1 MTKVKQEILNLPIS
15 PTYDQQYAE
24 VIKPDNPM
32 HGMIQAS
39 DVSRRN
45 WLASDKQRA
54 TYIPQLLLNSKK
66 YTLAELGRSPKI
78 IAYED
83 PNTGLLVADSM
94 ISGISGRDIG
104 QTDKDFMMLYIKT
117 AYDLAQKD
125 LEVFKDTTEFNML
138 VDSKGKESRK
148 YKTYEQIK
156 HELYVSFHNDEIL
169 SVIKHLNEIKR
180 HVPAISAFDNLSDNV
195 NSLVTFETTHV
206 KAPNYVPKNKNTVN
220 VPYTNPAIVEPLTEE
235 QTQIVEEYLDTFLHP
250 TDKMLVSS
258 YLGAALMNV
267 NVKRLGK
274 YLVVQGEPEVGKSV
288 FMETMITNLF
298 PGFFDVQ
305 SSFDDV
311 FDADNR
317 HASATLRNARVTM
330 YKEADWHGRNAN
342 FKIPDFS
349 GLHSNNIKT
358 MVSDGT
364 ITQNPKYK
372 SANSNVRMTGM
383 HIILTN
389 YTPIIRD
396 NTAYD
401 RRFAIVHLK
410 DTTMR
415 EKGEQ
420 LGLFTETDID
430 SFVSK
435 HIEYFAKYFVDQYLS
450 NPNLISHT
458 ERLSSTYDITKLPQH
473 LLETIKDIEDN
484 YEVSLD
490 VYVNEIIHVLQGYRN
505 FVARI
510 DGDQLYLNVSNE
522 GLSFTR
528 QAKKIREALMDRY
541 GDASYRKFSI
551 NGSKKTIACV
561 TIPLES

>member
-1 MTKVKQEILNLPIS
+1 
-15 PTYDQQYAE
+15 
-24 VIKPDNPM
+24 
-32 HGMIQAS
+32 
-39 DVSRRN
+39 
-45 WLASDKQRA
+45 
-54 TYIPQLLLNSKK
+54 
-66 YTLAELGRSPKI
+66 
-78 IAYED
+78 
-83 PNTGLLVADSM
+83 
-94 ISGISGRDIG
+94 
-104 QTDKDFMMLYIKT
+104 
-117 AYDLAQKD
+117 
-125 LEVFKDTTEFNML
+125 
-138 VDSKGKESRK
+138 
-148 YKTYEQIK
+148 
-156 HELYVSFHNDEIL
+156 
-169 SVIKHLNEIKR
+169 
-180 HVPAISAFDNLSDNV
+180 
-195 NSLVTFETTHV
+195 
-206 KAPNYVPKNKNTVN
+206 
-220 VPYTNPAIVEPLTEE
+220 
-235 QTQIVEEYLDTFLHP
+235 
-250 TDKMLVSS
+250 
-258 YLGAALMNV
+258 
-267 NVKRLGK
+267 
-274 YLVVQGEPEVGKSV
+274 
-288 FMETMITNLF
+288 
-298 PGFFDVQ
+298 
-305 SSFDDV
+305 
-311 FDADNR
+311 
-317 HASATLRNARVTM
+317 
-330 YKEADWHGRNAN
+330 
-342 FKIPDFS
+342 
-349 GLHSNNIKT
+349 
-358 MVSDGT
+358 
-364 ITQNPKYK
+364 
-372 SANSNVRMTGM
+372 MTGM

>member
-1 MTKVKQEILNLPIS
+1 
-15 PTYDQQYAE
+15 
-24 VIKPDNPM
+24 
-32 HGMIQAS
+32 
-39 DVSRRN
+39 
-45 WLASDKQRA
+45 
-54 TYIPQLLLNSKK
+54 
-66 YTLAELGRSPKI
+66 
-78 IAYED
+78 
-83 PNTGLLVADSM
+83 
-94 ISGISGRDIG
+94 
-104 QTDKDFMMLYIKT
+104 
-117 AYDLAQKD
+117 
-125 LEVFKDTTEFNML
+125 
-138 VDSKGKESRK
+138 
-148 YKTYEQIK
+148 
-156 HELYVSFHNDEIL
+156 
-169 SVIKHLNEIKR
+169 
-180 HVPAISAFDNLSDNV
+180 
-195 NSLVTFETTHV
+195 
-206 KAPNYVPKNKNTVN
+206 
-220 VPYTNPAIVEPLTEE
+220 
-235 QTQIVEEYLDTFLHP
+235 
-250 TDKMLVSS
+250 
-258 YLGAALMNV
+258 
-267 NVKRLGK
+267 
-274 YLVVQGEPEVGKSV
+274 
-288 FMETMITNLF
+288 METMITNLF